1 MFKKKLS
8 RSVGGNILLL
18 LVLILMAMYMLLPVL
33 YAVLTAFKPLDEI
46 YIFPPRFYVK
56 KPTFNNFIQLSE
68 MLSDTWVPVSRY
80 IFNSLTVVVLGVVGH
95 VLLASLAA
103 YPLAKHDFIGKK
115 ACNAVVTLSLLFTST
130 VTYIPSYIVFAK
142 IGWINTFMPIISSAW
157 ASSLGLYMMSNF
169 MGQIPNSLLESARMD
184 GCNEMMVWWK
194 IVMPNVK
201 PAWMTIAI
209 FAFNSVWNS
218 TSSFIYSEQLKM
230 MQVAFSTMAISGGG
244 VARAGAGAAGALI
257 LMIPPVVLFLFCES
271 NVLETMTTSGM
282 KD

>member
-56 KPTFNNFIQLSE
+56 KPTVNNFIQLSE

-80 IFNSLTVVVLGVVGH
+80 IFNSLTVVVIGVVGH

-103 YPLAKHDFIGKK
+103 YPLAKHEFVGKK

-157 ASSLGLYMMSNF
+157 ASSLGLYMMTNF

-230 MQVAFSTMAISGGG
+230 MQVAFSTTAIAGGG
-244 VARAGAGAAGALI
+244 IARAGAGAAGAFI
-257 LMIPPVVLFLFCES
+257 LMIPPVILFLFCES

>member
-18 LVLILMAMYMLLPVL
+18 LVLIVMAMYMLLPVL

-56 KPTFNNFIQLSE
+56 KPTVNNFIQLSE

-80 IFNSLTVVVLGVVGH
+80 IFNSLTVVVIGVVGH

-103 YPLAKHDFIGKK
+103 YPLAKHDFVGKK
-115 ACNAVVTLSLLFTST
+115 ACNAVVTLSLLFTAT
-130 VTYIPSYIVFAK
+130 VTYIPSYIIFAK